1 MAELQFE
8 APLASFETEEWN
20 DFNDFQTAMNA
31 ESKKNEKSVDE
42 TNDKTDPAS
51 DNFGVG
57 ETFSGSLQ
65 DLVKSLDEKITNCF
79 CNYDTNVEKIA
90 PVQMRTKDDLT
101 TDCPTWWTITGQ
113 FGNILPIDWSQS
125 YARKLQEK
133 ALNLG
138 ERKTPEPVN
147 LDLSD
152 DEELATA
159 MDYHSMIISSHHHND
174 EDHVVTADEVI
185 SELEIMM
192 EDSGTDRSESEV
204 EFPEMPTSPYTKLK
218 ETLSQL
224 PKYSVEELK
233 GMSNTAINELLSDY
247 ELTIKELS
255 ETLVQELALRDELE
269 YDKEL
274 KNQFISLLLNIQKKR
289 REAKVDKKRRKSKTL
304 SPNNNQ
310 VAVSGNNNNS
320 PTAESGPSVFLST
333 VIPYHPQ
340 QGVANSEQLQIYI
353 KILRAINEDS
363 PTVPSLLTDYILKV
377 LCPT

>member
-1 MAELQFE
+1 MAELQFQ

-31 ESKKNEKSVDE
+31 QSSGENCVSHVSDDEKS
-42 TNDKTDPAS
+42 DPNP
-51 DNFGVG
+51 DNFGVN
-57 ETFSGSLQ
+57 ETLSGSLS

-79 CNYDTNVEKIA
+79 RNYDANVEQIA
-90 PVQMRTKDDLT
+90 PVQVRTKDDLT

-113 FGNILPIDWSQS
+113 YGNILPIDWSQS

-138 ERKTPEPVN
+138 ERRSPEPQN
-147 LDLSD
+147 LDLSE
-152 DEELATA
+152 DEELTVA
-159 MDYHSMIISSHHHND
+159 MDYHSMIIRSHHHD
-174 EDHVVTADEVI
+174 DSEHIVTADEVI

-192 EDSGTDRSESEV
+192 EDSGNERSESE
-204 EFPEMPTSPYTKLK
+204 EPEYPTMPGSPYTKLK
-218 ETLSQL
+218 ETLVQL
-224 PKYSVEELK
+224 PKYSVEDMKE
-233 GMSNTAINELLSDY
+233 MSNTAINEILSDY

-289 REAKVDKKRRKSKTL
+289 REANVDKKKRKSKTGVNN
-304 SPNNNQ
+304 SP
-310 VAVSGNNNNS
+310 VASGNNNNS
-320 PTAESGPSVFLST
+320 PVLDGPSVFLST
-333 VIPYHPQ
+333 VIPYHPK
-340 QGVANSEQLQIYI
+340 QGPPISEQLQIYI
-353 KILRAINEDS
+353 KILQAINEDS

>member
-20 DFNDFQTAMNA
+20 DFNDFQSVMNA
-31 ESKKNEKSVDE
+31 DSHKQNVPLKHSEEKKTEG
-42 TNDKTDPAS
+42 AS
-51 DNFGVG
+51 DNFG
-57 ETFSGSLQ
+57 ETFSGSLS

-79 CNYDTNVEKIA
+79 CNYDDNVEQIA
-90 PVQMRTKDDLT
+90 PVQVRSSDDLT
-101 TDCPTWWTITGQ
+101 ANCPTWWTITGHY
-113 FGNILPIDWSQS
+113 GNILPIDWSQS

-138 ERKTPEPVN
+138 ERRSPEPIN

-152 DEELATA
+152 DDELTTA
-159 MDYHSMIISSHHHND
+159 MDYHSMIMRSHAND
-174 EDHVVTADEVI
+174 DPDHLVTADEVI

-192 EDSGTDRSESEV
+192 EDSGTDRSESE
-204 EFPEMPTSPYTKLK
+204 EPDLPQMPGSPYTKLQ
-218 ETLSQL
+218 ETLVQL
-224 PKYSVEELK
+224 PKYSVEEMK
-233 GMSNTAINELLSDY
+233 EMSNTAINEILSDY

-274 KNQFISLLLNIQKKR
+274 KNQFISLLLNIQRKR
-289 REAKVDKKRRKSKTL
+289 REANVDKKKRKSKTGSVTS
-304 SPNNNQ
+304 SPSG
-310 VAVSGNNNNS
+310 SGNNNNS
-320 PTAESGPSVFLST
+320 PTAEAGPSVFLST
-333 VIPYHPQ
+333 VIPYHPH
-340 QGVANSEQLQIYI
+340 QGPPNSEQLQIYI
-353 KILRAINEDS
+353 KILQAINEDS

>member
-8 APLASFETEEWN
+8 APLATFETEEWN

-31 ESKKNEKSVDE
+31 ENSKSDKKVEEMNEKNEQQ
-42 TNDKTDPAS
+42 S
-51 DNFGVG
+51 DSFGVND
-57 ETFSGSLQ
+57 TFSGSLQ
-65 DLVKSLDEKITNCF
+65 DLVKSLDEKIANCF
-79 CNYDTNVEKIA
+79 CNYDANVEKIA
-90 PVQMRTKDDLT
+90 PVQIRSKDDLT
-101 TDCPTWWTITGQ
+101 THCPTWWTITGQ
-113 FGNILPIDWSQS
+113 YGNILPIDWSQS

-138 ERKTPEPVN
+138 ERKTPEGVN

-152 DEELATA
+152 DDELTTA
-159 MDYHSMIISSHHHND
+159 MDYHSMIINSHHHND

-192 EDSGTDRSESEV
+192 EDSGTDRSESEP
-204 EFPEMPTSPYTKLK
+204 EYPEMPSSPYAKVK
-218 ETLSQL
+218 EALTEL
-224 PKYSVEELK
+224 PKYPIEELK
-233 GMSNTAINELLSDY
+233 GMSNTALNELLSDY

-255 ETLVQELALRDELE
+255 EVLVQELALRDELE

-289 REAKVDKKRRKSKTL
+289 REAKVDKKRKKSKNPQQVTN
-304 SPNNNQ
+304 SPTT
-310 VAVSGNNNNS
+310 GNNNGS
-320 PTAESGPSVFLST
+320 PTVETGPSVFLST
-333 VIPYHPQ
+333 VIPYHPH
-340 QGVANSEQLQIYI
+340 QGPPSSEQLQIYI

>member
-1 MAELQFE
+1 MAELHFE
-8 APLASFETEEWN
+8 APLATFETEEWN

-31 ESKKNEKSVDE
+31 DCKR
-42 TNDKTDPAS
+42 NDKNLDEGERSESA
-51 DNFGVG
+51 DNFGMG

-79 CNYDTNVEKIA
+79 CNYDDNVEKIA
-90 PVQMRTKDDLT
+90 PVQIRTKEDLT
-101 TDCPTWWTITGQ
+101 KDCPTWWTITGQ

-138 ERKTPEPVN
+138 ERKPPEPQN

-152 DEELATA
+152 DEELTNA

-174 EDHVVTADEVI
+174 EDHIVTADEVI

-192 EDSGTDRSESEV
+192 EDSGTDRSESEP
-204 EFPEMPTSPYTKLK
+204 EFPEMPASPYSKLK
-218 ETLSQL
+218 ETLIQL

-289 REAKVDKKRRKSKTL
+289 REAKVDKKRRKSKTV
-304 SPNNNQ
+304 SNGP
-310 VAVSGNNNNS
+310 AVGNNNNS
-320 PTAESGPSVFLST
+320 PTTETGPSVFLST

-340 QGVANSEQLQIYI
+340 QGPANSEQLQIYI

-363 PTVPSLLTDYILKV
+363 PTVPTLLTDYILKV